1 MRDRRHGQRPRE
13 EVVWPTFCAIHPN
26 RRPPDAG
33 RSTGRS
39 SMRKVALA
47 AAIAALVATTGCKK
61 TGEGEYQVEKPVIG
75 SETDTVQTPSVE
87 TGTVKDTINV
97 PDVDVNSEKK
107 EVTLPK
113 VDVETPNERAQE
125 GQ

>member
-1 MRDRRHGQRPRE
+1 MK
-13 EVVWPTFCAIHPN
+13 N
-26 RRPPDAG
+26 L
-33 RSTGRS
+33 
-39 SMRKVALA
+39 ALA
-47 AAIAALVATTGCKK
+47 AAVAAFVITTGCKK

-75 SETDTVQTPSVE
+75 TETDTVETPSVE

-97 PDVDVNSEKK
+97 PDVDIKSEQK

-113 VDVETPNERAQE
+113 VDVKTPEERRQE